1 MTILHIDMDAF
12 FASVEQRDHPEW
24 RGKPV
29 IVGSGPHERGVVST
43 CSYEARKY
51 GVHSAMPSRTAY
63 AKCPNGIFVKPRM
76 SVYSEVSEKVFEV
89 LDKFSP
95 IVEAVSIDEAFLD
108 ITGTVHLFGGLQ
120 ELGEKLRA
128 EVRKETRLACSIGIA
143 SNRLLSKIGSE
154 YAKPDGL
161 RIMPFKEDEIREWL
175 APKPANILWGVGKKT
190 AEILSQNGF
199 KTCGD
204 IQSAD
209 DRFLMRILGEASAIS
224 IKAHAFGIDNT
235 TLDANSEKEKSV
247 SREYTF
253 SEDESNRESARKILI
268 SLVSEVGRRFRSEP
282 RRARTAKIKLRSS
295 DFTTI
300 TRQSS
305 FHLPACDDITFRLA
319 ALELFDKE
327 WPVGT
332 KKEIRLIGFGVTN
345 FTSIEER
352 EEPSLFPSELAVSM
366 EKRERLSSVLDKLP
380 PSIKLGTTI

>member
-95 IVEAVSIDEAFLD
+95 IIEAVSIDEAFLD

-128 EVRKETRLACSIGIA
+128 EVRKETGLACSVGIA

-190 AEILSQNGF
+190 AEILSAQIQKLTGKRGF
-199 KTCGD
+199 LWK
-204 IQSAD
+204 SSVWV
-209 DRFLMRILGEASAIS
+209 RISW
-224 IKAHAFGIDNT
+224 K
-235 TLDANSEKEKSV
+235 
-247 SREYTF
+247 
-253 SEDESNRESARKILI
+253 
-268 SLVSEVGRRFRSEP
+268 
-282 RRARTAKIKLRSS
+282 
-295 DFTTI
+295 
-300 TRQSS
+300 
-305 FHLPACDDITFRLA
+305 LPA
-319 ALELFDKE
+319 
-327 WPVGT
+327 
-332 KKEIRLIGFGVTN
+332 
-345 FTSIEER
+345 
-352 EEPSLFPSELAVSM
+352 
-366 EKRERLSSVLDKLP
+366 
-380 PSIKLGTTI
+380 

>member
-1 MTILHIDMDAF
+1 MDAF

-24 RGKPV
+24 KGKPV

-76 SVYSEVSEKVFEV
+76 HVYEEVSAKVFEV
-89 LDKFSP
+89 LNTFSP

-108 ITGTVHLFGGLQ
+108 ITGTIHLFGGLQ

-128 EVRKETRLACSIGIA
+128 QVRNQTGLACSVGIA
-143 SNRLLSKIGSE
+143 PNRLLSKIGSE

-161 RIMPFKEDEIREWL
+161 RIMPFEGDEIRKWL
-175 APKPANILWGVGKKT
+175 APKPVNILWGVGKKT
-190 AEILSQNGF
+190 AEILSQKGF

-204 IQSAD
+204 IQTSD
-209 DRFLMRILGEASAIS
+209 DRFLSRILGDAAALS
-224 IKAHAFGIDNT
+224 IKAHSFGIDNT
-235 TLDANSEKEKSV
+235 TLDSSGDREKSV

-253 SEDESNRESARKILI
+253 SEDESNRENARKILI
-268 SLVSEVGRRFRSEP
+268 SLVGEVCRRFRSEP
-282 RRARTAKIKLRSS
+282 RRAKTAKLKLRFS

-300 TRQSS
+300 TRQKS

-327 WPVGT
+327 WPT
-332 KKEIRLIGFGVTN
+332 DATYTIRLIGFGVTN
-345 FTSIEER
+345 FTGIEER
-352 EEPSLFPSELAVSM
+352 EEPSLFPSELAISM
-366 EKRERLSSVLDKLP
+366 EKRERLSSILDKLP
-380 PSIKLGTTI
+380 PSVKPGTAI